1 MYVCVRLY
9 ISLKLF
15 IRHKELLRILLML
28 EIFVHWV
35 EFGLTGTE
43 WKGVAKP
50 D

>member
-1 MYVCVRLY
+1 MCVRVRLY
-9 ISLKLF
+9 ILLKLF
-15 IRHKELLRILLML
+15 IRYKELLKILLMQ

-35 EFGLTGTE
+35 EFGLTRTE